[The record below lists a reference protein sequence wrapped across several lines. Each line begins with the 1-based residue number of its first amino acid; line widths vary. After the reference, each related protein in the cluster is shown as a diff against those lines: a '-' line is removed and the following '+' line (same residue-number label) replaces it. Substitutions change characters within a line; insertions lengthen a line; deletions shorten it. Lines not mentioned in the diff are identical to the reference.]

1 MLSAADLLAI
11 WDGCVPQPPAV
22 RVLTLLAAAGPVA
35 DPASLPLGR
44 RDAALLELHVRA
56 FGGRL
61 DAVADCP
68 ACGERL
74 EFAVDP
80 EVLVAPEG
88 GAAELAMDRTASSA
102 LPAAGEPG
110 PLTVRAGRYEV
121 RCRLPAAGD
130 LAALPADGAELLAR
144 CVLGA
149 TRDGVPVDAGGLPAA
164 VRAAVEERMAA
175 ADPGAEILL
184 ALTCTACETGWVEP
198 LDPAAFVWAEL
209 DDRAQRLAAEV
220 HRLAAAYGWAEAEI
234 LALSPWRRRLY
245 LDAVAG

>member
-1 MLSAADLLAI
+1 MLSAADLLAT

-22 RVLTLLAAAGPVA
+22 RALTLLAAAGPVA

-44 RDAALLELHVRA
+44 RDTALLELHVWA
-56 FGGRL
+56 FGGEL

-80 EVLVAPEG
+80 GILVAPRD
-88 GAAELAMDRTASSA
+88 ADD
-102 LPAAGEPG
+102 PG
-110 PLTVRAGRYEV
+110 QLTVRAGRYEV
-121 RCRLPAAGD
+121 RCRPPVAGD

-149 TRDGVPVDAGGLPAA
+149 TRDGVRVEAGALPAA
-164 VRAAVEERMAA
+164 VRSAVEERMAA

-184 ALTCTACETGWVEP
+184 ALVCPACETGWVEP

-209 DDRAQRLAAEV
+209 DDRARRLAAEV
-220 HRLAAAYGWAEAEI
+220 HLLAAAYGWAEAEI